1 MGKSTF
7 LKVLTGLLSLT
18 NGTLRLGETVR
29 IGYYEQTGLNVT
41 AEEESSTILRFV
53 QEAVERGGHNDGAY
67 SDASVLMVDAAA
79 TQGRRKMLAGKENG
93 PSVSLV
99 SASSSGESVAFSE
112 REAMKLLS
120 RFNFPARRWQDRLG
134 QLSGGE
140 RRRLQLLQVL
150 AKAPNMLILD
160 EPSND
165 LGKSEVDFTYAVLY
179 TACVFIAH
187 HFLHNAI
194 CCFFLFLSAALT

>member
-1 MGKSTF
+1 VGKSTF
-7 LKVLTGLLSLT
+7 LKILTGFLHLSA
-18 NGTLRLGETVR
+18 GTLLLGETVR

-67 SDASVLMVDAAA
+67 SDASVLMVDPAA
-79 TQGRRKMLAGKENG
+79 TPGRRKMLAGKENG
-93 PSVSLV
+93 PSVSIV

-112 REAMKLLS
+112 REAMKLLA

-165 LGKSEVDFTYAVLY
+165 LGKSALNYLHEQYLY
-179 TACVFIAH
+179 VAC
-187 HFLHNAI
+187 
-194 CCFFLFLSAALT
+194 SG